1 VAAVAGLVTV
11 CRHGL
16 VGRDSSRA
24 GNLVLRPTSTS
35 QRAEPGRQPVS
46 RWIRAAAYTVP
57 LCVLP
62 SALWRL
68 WALADGLPPG
78 CRQVMKA
85 WEPYYITGLSVV
97 SFGAALLAIGL
108 VRPWGEVVPGW
119 VPLVGGRAVPVRA
132 AVPAAGTGATVIFG
146 VYAYALL
153 NPILHLREPAVIPG
167 CPSPLEGPG
176 AWVAVASYAPLLAWG
191 PLLVVVTV
199 AHHRRRTHTTMAPSR
214 TDRRSKLQAG

>member
-1 VAAVAGLVTV
+1 MKPA
-11 CRHGL
+11 
-16 VGRDSSRA
+16 
-24 GNLVLRPTSTS
+24 STR
-35 QRAEPGRQPVS
+35 QAPEPRFQPVS
-46 RWIRAAAYTVP
+46 RWTKAAAYAVP

-78 CRQVMKA
+78 CRQVTQA
-85 WEPYYITGLSVV
+85 WEPYYITGLSVA
-97 SFGAALLAIGL
+97 SFGAALLTIGL
-108 VRPWGEVVPGW
+108 VRPWGEVIPRW
-119 VPLVGGRAVPVRA
+119 IPLVGCRAIPVWA
-132 AVPAAGTGATVIFG
+132 AVTAASVGATLIFG

-153 NPILHLREPAVIPG
+153 NPVLHFRVAPDIPG

-199 AHHRRRTHTTMAPSR
+199 AYYRRRTTP
-214 TDRRSKLQAG
+214 

>member
-1 VAAVAGLVTV
+1 MRQPSRSHQPDPSGSTKPRAVPAEF
-11 CRHGL
+11 RHGPSAPPTPQEKC
-16 VGRDSSRA
+16 GAANSSA
-24 GNLVLRPTSTS
+24 K
-35 QRAEPGRQPVS
+35 
-46 RWIRAAAYTVP
+46 AAAYAVP

-78 CRQVMKA
+78 CRQATQA

-97 SFGAALLAIGL
+97 SFGATLLTIGL
-108 VRPWGEVVPGW
+108 VRPWGEVIPRW
-119 VPLVGGRAVPVRA
+119 IPLAGGRTVPVRA
-132 AVPAAGTGATVIFG
+132 AVTAASLGATLIFG

-153 NPILHLREPAVIPG
+153 NPIFHFRVAPDTPG

-199 AHHRRRTHTTMAPSR
+199 AYYRRRSPTQVAR
-214 TDRRSKLQAG
+214 

>member
-1 VAAVAGLVTV
+1 MLK
-11 CRHGL
+11 
-16 VGRDSSRA
+16 S
-24 GNLVLRPTSTS
+24 TSTS
-35 QRAEPGRQPVS
+35 QAAEPGRQSVS
-46 RWIRAAAYTVP
+46 RWIKAAAYAVP

-68 WALADGLPPG
+68 WALAAGLPPG

-85 WEPYYITGLSVV
+85 WEPYYISGLSVL
-97 SFGAALLAIGL
+97 SFGAALLTIGL
-108 VRPWGEVVPGW
+108 VRPWGEVVPCW
-119 VPLVGGRAVPVRA
+119 IPLVGGRTVPVRA
-132 AVPAAGTGATVIFG
+132 AVTAASVGATLIFG

-167 CPSPLEGPG
+167 CSSPLEGPG

-199 AHHRRRTHTTMAPSR
+199 AYYRRRTHTTTAPSR
-214 TDRRSKLQAG
+214 TDRSSKLQDAG